1 MELVYIA
8 LVVFGVFFISAL
20 WNQKTNKKIEEEKFE
35 EFKTAVSEEVSKINE
50 TYSDEPIEEHTE
62 RIYVDISITKR
73 LDEIQV
79 KEREPREIKEKRMN
93 DTRTMLTIRV
103 YLFRVMDYLSARSF
117 YDLRK
122 SIPGVIESLDEYKNL
137 LNYPNLKA
145 CRKQA
150 IKEFCGQNH
159 LRRLPVEYKEWMQ
172 SPFEI
177 KIDIAEAYKK
187 MAYIYKEYWNDV
199 LDSYAMGYAKVNRLE
214 YLVDSMTNEYNN
226 ELIKDNDEAKSVINE
241 IKIYYKSILTKELSS
256 LWILKARKAKQKKTR
271 RRKCQLHNV
280 W

>member
-8 LVVFGVFFISAL
+8 LVVFGLFFISAL
-20 WNQKTNKKIEEEKFE
+20 WIQKTNKKIEEEKFE
-35 EFKTAVSEEVSKINE
+35 EFKTAVNEEVSKINE

-137 LNYPNLKA
+137 LNYPNLKE

-187 MAYIYKEYWNDV
+187 MSYIYKEYWNDV

-271 RRKCQLHNV
+271 KKKV
-280 W
+280 SIT

>member
-8 LVVFGVFFISAL
+8 LVVFVVFFISAL
-20 WNQKTNKKIEEEKFE
+20 WDQKTNKKIEEEKFE

-137 LNYPNLKA
+137 LNY
-145 CRKQA
+145 
-150 IKEFCGQNH
+150 
-159 LRRLPVEYKEWMQ
+159 
-172 SPFEI
+172 
-177 KIDIAEAYKK
+177 
-187 MAYIYKEYWNDV
+187 
-199 LDSYAMGYAKVNRLE
+199 
-214 YLVDSMTNEYNN
+214 
-226 ELIKDNDEAKSVINE
+226 
-241 IKIYYKSILTKELSS
+241 
-256 LWILKARKAKQKKTR
+256 
-271 RRKCQLHNV
+271 
-280 W
+280 